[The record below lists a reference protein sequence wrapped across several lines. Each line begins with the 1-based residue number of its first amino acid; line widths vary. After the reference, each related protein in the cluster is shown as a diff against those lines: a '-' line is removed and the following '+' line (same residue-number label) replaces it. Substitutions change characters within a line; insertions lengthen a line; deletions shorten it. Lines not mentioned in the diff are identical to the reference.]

1 MLAEW
6 FEQIGKSFTRNFI
19 AEQRYLW
26 LLEGLGNTLIISA
39 LAIIIGVIIGL
50 VLAYMKLSKIRVFG
64 WIADV
69 YLDIIRGTPS
79 FIQLLI
85 IYFVIFSSLGINKII
100 VGAIA
105 FGINSGAYVAEII
118 RAGILSVDHGQT
130 EAGYS
135 LGLNPLQTMVYIV
148 IPQAVKNILPTL
160 ANEFIVLIKETA
172 VVGYIA
178 VRDITKAATTIQ
190 SKTYDAAFPLIAAA
204 VIYYII
210 IKILSTAFRMMEKSL
225 RKSDYR
231 A

>member
-1 MLAEW
+1 MAAR
-6 FEQIGKSFTRNFI
+6 FTRNFI
-19 AEQRYLW
+19 DDQMWQW
-26 LLEGLGNTLIISA
+26 LLEGLGNTLLLSA
-39 LAIIIGVIIGL
+39 LAVIIGIIIGL
-50 VLAYMKLSKIRVFG
+50 ALAYMKLSKINLLQ
-64 WIADV
+64 WIADI
-69 YLDIIRGTPS
+69 YIDIIRGTPS

-85 IYFVIFSSLGINKII
+85 IYFVVFGSVSMNKII
-100 VGAIA
+100 VGSIA

-148 IPQAVKNILPTL
+148 IPQAIKNILPTL

-178 VRDITKAATTIQ
+178 VLDITKAAQDIQ
-190 SKTYDAAFPLIAAA
+190 SKTYDATYPLIAAA
-204 VIYYII
+204 IIYYII
-210 IKILSTAFRMMEKSL
+210 IKILSTFFKAMEKNM

-231 A
+231 S

>member
-1 MLAEW
+1 MVDR
-6 FEQIGKSFTRNFI
+6 FTRNFI
-19 AEQRYLW
+19 TEQMWQW
-26 LLEGLGNTLIISA
+26 LLEGLGNTLILSA
-39 LAIIIGVIIGL
+39 LAVIIGTVIGL
-50 VLAYMKLSKIRVFG
+50 LLAYMKLSKFNLLKSV
-64 WIADV
+64 ADI
-69 YLDIIRGTPS
+69 YIDIIRGTPS

-85 IYFVIFSSLGINKII
+85 IYFVIFGSLNINKII

-135 LGLNPLQTMVYIV
+135 LGLNPLQTMIYIV

-178 VRDITKAATTIQ
+178 VMDITKAAQDIQ
-190 SKTYDAAFPLIAAA
+190 SRTYDAAFPLIAAA

-210 IKILSTAFRMMEKSL
+210 IKILSSCFKAMEKSM